1 MAKSGKG
8 SAKARAVKL
17 DADLRVGGA
26 AAVFEAL
33 RAAARKPEKSVALDG
48 SEVEK
53 VDAAGLQA
61 LLAGRQA
68 LAEAGKN
75 VTWSATSAQLSA
87 AATLLGLNEN
97 LELPR

>member
-1 MAKSGKG
+1 MAKTGKT

-17 DADLRVGGA
+17 DADLRVGSA
-26 AAVFEAL
+26 AAVFQAL
-33 RAAARKPEKSVALDG
+33 REAARKPEKSVTLDG

-68 LAEAGKN
+68 LAQAGKK
-75 VTWSATSAQLSA
+75 VTWNATSAQLCA
-87 AATLLGLNEN
+87 AAILLGLNEN

>member
-1 MAKSGKG
+1 MAKTGKA

-17 DADLRVGGA
+17 DADLRIGGA
-26 AAVFEAL
+26 TAVFEAWP
-33 RAAARKPEKSVALDG
+33 AAARKPEKSVALDG

-68 LAEAGKN
+68 LAQAGKK
-75 VTWSATSAQLSA
+75 VAWSAASAQLSA
-87 AATLLGLNEN
+87 AATLLGLNET